1 MRASSIAFLL
11 LLWSR
16 NVTAFAPIQKI
27 PAHRG
32 QSALTHLDSVSTSD
46 ALTQSTGA
54 YTATSSKSNIATPI
68 DSQAEDTVPLT
79 QPKAVSSSGRGLSGP
94 TKAFVFLAAV
104 IAAGMA
110 TTAGPV
116 DLAVLATL
124 DFEAFDFSSLI
135 PTGSNSDSA
144 SNVISFSLPTIDWS
158 LSTGGSS
165 LSSLT
170 AFDFQ
175 SAWDA
180 SPAWAYH
187 DANLAKLQTS
197 FKALQAGL
205 QDKSLTLQATVANL
219 QTTLATTLTQ
229 VQTSLATVAPPSVE
243 STLDTLQNRLETQA
257 SKLQEEIASQI
268 QQRTKAVPFNAP
280 RLPSVDFSALG
291 FSSLI
296 PSGSS
301 SGLASNGISFSLP
314 TIDWSL
320 STGGSSLSSSTAFDF
335 QSAWDTSPAWAYHD
349 ANLAKLQT
357 SFKAL
362 QAGLQDK
369 SLTLQ
374 ATVANLQTTLATTLT
389 QVQTSLAT
397 VAPPSVESTLDTI
410 QTWLEAQSSRLQH
423 DIMDQVSQARNVI
436 LPAQWQSLQQHAAVV
451 VENSQHGIYDA
462 QQRLLGS
469 TATEIGGS
477 LPPLKSVRFDT
488 PTFNFYFDTSKV
500 TEQLSSSAMK
510 LDGWQNN
517 LKQAASSVQESIL
530 SVQESVH
537 SSTVPSIP
545 DAVQATAT
553 DTPVQTVLAEPART
567 AIPKAITG
575 APQYA
580 VPVRPV
586 SSFSTDSEFLKSQ
599 LSSMK

>member
-68 DSQAEDTVPLT
+68 DSQAEDTVPLS

-180 SPAWAYH
+180 
-187 DANLAKLQTS
+187 
-197 FKALQAGL
+197 
-205 QDKSLTLQATVANL
+205 
-219 QTTLATTLTQ
+219 
-229 VQTSLATVAPPSVE
+229 
-243 STLDTLQNRLETQA
+243 
-257 SKLQEEIASQI
+257 
-268 QQRTKAVPFNAP
+268 
-280 RLPSVDFSALG
+280 
-291 FSSLI
+291 
-296 PSGSS
+296 
-301 SGLASNGISFSLP
+301 
-314 TIDWSL
+314 
-320 STGGSSLSSSTAFDF
+320 
-335 QSAWDTSPAWAYHD
+335 SPAWAYHD